1 MQTCRCNI
9 CGAQPRDHIPCR
21 TAGTAHRLTLLCSRA
36 RSSRFQS
43 LPCSFSTSSR
53 GLAVPKGL
61 LLGLGGRAGA
71 SGCSFGIADSGSSD
85 AGLGVGAT
93 MGGSSFGGAVRADRF
108 RRRRSDAPAAGA
120 ASAGDVDRLA
130 PHLSPLSL
138 LGAPNELLRSTPR
151 DGLSEE
157 GSTGFLLHL
166 SSSSAFDGPLSAK
179 LVLSSPYLSAKPP
192 VCFLSLSV

>member
-1 MQTCRCNI
+1 MHRSTK
-9 CGAQPRDHIPCR
+9 
-21 TAGTAHRLTLLCSRA
+21 THRLTLLCSRA

-43 LPCSFSTSSR
+43 RPCSFSTSSR

-71 SGCSFGIADSGSSD
+71 SDCSLGTAVLGSSA

-93 MGGSSFGGAVRADRF
+93 IGGSSLGGAVRADKL
-108 RRRRSDAPAAGA
+108 RRRRSVAGTAAL
-120 ASAGDVDRLA
+120 SAGDDDRLE

-151 DGLSEE
+151 DSLSDE
-157 GSTGFLLHL
+157 GSTGFLLHR
-166 SSSSAFDGPLSAK
+166 SSSSALDGPLSAK
-179 LVLSSPYLSAKPP
+179 LALSSPYLSAKPP

>member
-1 MQTCRCNI
+1 MDSSSKQACTN
-9 CGAQPRDHIPCR
+9 
-21 TAGTAHRLTLLCSRA
+21 LFTLLCSRA

-71 SGCSFGIADSGSSD
+71 SGCSLGTAVSGSSS

-93 MGGSSFGGAVRADRF
+93 TGGSSFGGAVRADRL
-108 RRRRSDAPAAGA
+108 RRLRSIGAPADELSKG
-120 ASAGDVDRLA
+120 AGDADRLA
-130 PHLSPLSL
+130 PQLSPPSL
-138 LGAPNELLRSTPR
+138 LGAPKELLRSTPR
-151 DGLSEE
+151 DSLSD
-157 GSTGFLLHL
+157 GSTAFLLHR
-166 SSSSAFDGPLSAK
+166 SSSSALDGPLSAK
-179 LVLSSPYLSAKPP
+179 LALSSPYLSANPP